1 MFVSG
6 RWEKD
11 ARLINLSRPFNQSEW
26 VVLEAAMLAAQ
37 IAQRRRIVLNFA
49 EISSSDRSIIGQ
61 FLLTAHLI
69 KPDGVQLSVVLPK
82 PLVRE
87 NLSSINGSSS
97 LAIYHSEEE
106 KGLKPKEEGPLP
118 SAAATNRLAGS
129 VA

>member
-11 ARLINLSRPFNQSEW
+11 ARVINLSRPFNQSEW

-61 FLLTAHLI
+61 FLLTAHRI
-69 KPDGVQLSVVLPK
+69 KPEGVQLSVVLPK

-87 NLSSINGSSS
+87 NFNSIGGSSS
-97 LAIYHSEEE
+97 LVICHSGE
-106 KGLKPKEEGPLP
+106 KGLKPKEESPFPLP
-118 SAAATNRLAGS
+118 LPQTS
-129 VA
+129 